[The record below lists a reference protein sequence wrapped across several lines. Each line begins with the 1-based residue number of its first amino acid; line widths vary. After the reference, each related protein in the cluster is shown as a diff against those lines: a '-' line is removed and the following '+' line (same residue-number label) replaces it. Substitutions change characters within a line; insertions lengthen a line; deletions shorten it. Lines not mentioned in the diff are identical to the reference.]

1 MEDFNIRPSKEF
13 RTYRLTFHGSAGTL
27 FGIHIGNIFLA
38 LVTFGVYSF
47 WGRTRVRK
55 YLFSQTAFSE
65 DRFVYHGT
73 RGEILKG

>member
-47 WGRTRVRK
+47 WG
-55 YLFSQTAFSE
+55 QNP
-65 DRFVYHGT
+65 
-73 RGEILKG
+73 GEEIPL